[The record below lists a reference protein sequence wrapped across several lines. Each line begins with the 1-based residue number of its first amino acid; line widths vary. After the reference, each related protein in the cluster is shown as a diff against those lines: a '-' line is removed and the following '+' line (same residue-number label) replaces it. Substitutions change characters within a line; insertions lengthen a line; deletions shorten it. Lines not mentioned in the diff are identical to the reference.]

1 MTEGGR
7 RKSPAE
13 ARIERLTW
21 GLLVLI
27 FAVLY
32 LFENAAQALPN
43 WAVPVAGAVV
53 LLGSGIYQYS
63 RRWRVSPI
71 TWIGGVVLLVL
82 AMIAIYTNIQRP
94 FIVESLIVTLIII
107 IVGTFG
113 GET

>member
-1 MTEGGR
+1 MANAPRG
-7 RKSPAE
+7 KSAAE

-21 GLLVLI
+21 GLLVMI

-32 LFENAAQALPN
+32 LFENLAQTIPN

-53 LLGSGIYQYS
+53 LLGSGAYQYS

-82 AMIAIYTNIQRP
+82 AMIAIYTSTGRT
-94 FIVESLIVTLIII
+94 FIVESLIVTLIVI